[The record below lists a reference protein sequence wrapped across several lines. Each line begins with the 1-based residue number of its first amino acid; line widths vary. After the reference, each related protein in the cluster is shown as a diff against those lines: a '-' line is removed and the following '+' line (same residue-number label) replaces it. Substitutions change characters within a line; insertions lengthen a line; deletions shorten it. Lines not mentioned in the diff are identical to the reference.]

1 MFLFTVQAST
11 EGFKLEKYATF
22 EKMRDAAI
30 QDSSCGQNG
39 MVERR
44 TVLVPKTE
52 ITVHA
57 IVTNVKAFDCHLSNG
72 DVKPRKEGMK
82 GSETTRKR
90 SKGRKRK
97 MRS

>member
-1 MFLFTVQAST
+1 MYLFTVQASN
-11 EGFKLEKYATF
+11 GGSKLDKNDAF

-30 QDSSCGQNG
+30 QDSSCGQNAV
-39 MVERR
+39 VERR
-44 TVLVPKTE
+44 TILVPKSE